1 MASCLGAIVISSNC
15 SPSSHYHAQVCI
27 VWGVFLSR
35 ASCQKGLI
43 CHASAWRVGPFWQDT
58 LVIFYFSH
66 YYTCTYSTHTHYSSS
81 NVTHFIYSS
90 IDSKCISLLHIP
102 IVTNIAYFSFN
113 KLRPRQNGQHF
124 TDDIL
129 KCIFLK
135 ENIWILINIL
145 MNFVAVS
152 RINNIPSLVQ
162 IMARRCRGASH
173 YLNQWWLVYWHIY
186 ASLNLNELKVE
197 CSAYRESS
205 ELIKVGH
212 GDTILCGEYRDSFPR
227 HRLQR
232 KPLVNDPGMQHG
244 TCVTHVPWCMLGSLT
259 HGSGENVPGIP
270 PATRNFTYL
279 ARGQCIHV

>member
-1 MASCLGAIVISSNC
+1 MSWCHRHFLKLLSFQSLSCLSLHCVGC
-15 SPSSHYHAQVCI
+15 
-27 VWGVFLSR
+27 FLIEGILPKGPYLSCVSMVGR
-35 ASCQKGLI
+35 ALLAGYPRYILLQPLL
-43 CHASAWRVGPFWQDT
+43 HMY
-58 LVIFYFSH
+58 IFY
-66 YYTCTYSTHTHYSSS
+66 THTHYSSS

-90 IDSKCISLLHIP
+90 IYSKCISLLHIP
-102 IVTNIAYFSFN
+102 IVTNIAYLSFN

-145 MNFVAVS
+145 LNFVPVS

-212 GDTILCGEYRDSFPR
+212 GDTISCREYRDRFPR

-232 KPLVNDPGMQHG
+232 KPLVNDPSMQHG
-244 TCVTHVPWCMLGSLT
+244 TYVTHVPWCMLGSIT

-279 ARGQCIHV
+279 ARGPCIHV